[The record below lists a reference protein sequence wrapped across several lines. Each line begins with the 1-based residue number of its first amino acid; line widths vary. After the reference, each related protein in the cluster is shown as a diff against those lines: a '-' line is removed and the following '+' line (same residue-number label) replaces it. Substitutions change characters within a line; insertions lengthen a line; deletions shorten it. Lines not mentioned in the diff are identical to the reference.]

1 MKRLIYVLLML
12 AAGLQAMWAQDNN
25 ENYMVVEGAQW
36 FYYFRSNV
44 EGDDD
49 IPLTFFFDGDTVIN
63 EKTYLKCY
71 RTVYKPLRTI
81 EPVYPYNNII
91 TLLEPGTKLVACLR
105 ENEYRE
111 VCARYERNY
120 REEVRGFCVSPLG
133 FLIDTEFDEG
143 EYVIYT
149 GSDYMYRNCALTT
162 HMHEKIF
169 NFDTG
174 GKIEINGK
182 TYNYSTNT
190 PANDLDEITYGH
202 HYLIPPIGYYA
213 ENKSGV
219 GHFSTFLSPLAFFRA
234 AMYEN
239 SPFCT
244 FSHYSMNGEIQYKSK
259 WYREDIWTSV
269 EEVKATSLT
278 DNKWYNLQGQA
289 FDEKPTTSGVYIH
302 NGEKVVIK

>member
-12 AAGLQAMWAQDNN
+12 AASLQAMWAQDSN

-36 FYYFRSNV
+36 FYYFKASI
-44 EGDDD
+44 EGDEDV
-49 IPLTFFFDGDTVIN
+49 PLTFFFDGDTVIN

-71 RTVYKPLRTI
+71 RTVYKPLRTV
-81 EPVYPYNNII
+81 EPVYPYDHII

-111 VCARYERNY
+111 VCARYERSY
-120 REEVRGFCVSPLG
+120 REEVKGVCVSPD
-133 FLIDTEFDEG
+133 FFWIDPEFDDA

-149 GSDYMYRNCALTT
+149 GNDYMYRNCALTT
-162 HMHEKIF
+162 YLHEKIF

-182 TYNYSTNT
+182 IYNYAAST
-190 PANDLDEITYGH
+190 PANDLEEITFGR

-213 ENKSGV
+213 ERPLGV
-219 GHFSTFLSPLAFFRA
+219 GHFSTFLSPLAMFRA
-234 AMYEN
+234 NMN
-239 SPFCT
+239 QNNPKCT

-259 WYREDIWTSV
+259 WYREEDFWSSV
-269 EEVKATSLT
+269 EEVKTT
-278 DNKWYNLQGQA
+278 TVDDNRWYNLQGQA
-289 FDEKPTTSGVYIH
+289 FDAPTDAGVYIH
-302 NGEKVVIK
+302 NGKKVVVK